1 MDISRRNFLKAGAV
15 ASALGLGGAALAGC
29 SSPSSASESKA
40 KAKDS
45 AEYDPMAWLGEA
57 PDLTPEQCD
66 ETVETEV
73 LVVGSALAGSMAA
86 YGAVKN
92 GAKVNVIERNGAP
105 HIGGMTISFLN
116 SETQLSQ
123 GLPKY
128 DKVQVANQMFNL
140 TQYRSDMK
148 LNAVWCNRSGEIL
161 DNLVKDF
168 CEPYGQYYQ
177 PLSLEGIFPDPTQ
190 EINSYI
196 STGVAFSEKTDILTD
211 FTHNIH
217 KFLEDEGVITDYNTR
232 GEVIVK
238 DDSGKVTGV
247 IASKGDKKVYYKASK
262 GVVMCTGS
270 FGANEAMVNR
280 FFSPELAKFA
290 LENNSYN
297 AYMGDDPVDEVMD
310 DGLGHKMLCWAGG
323 QMEDRSGYASWQTTA
338 WRSFPYLLVDSKGER
353 FMNECTSLLT
363 SVHLI
368 ADLPG
373 DDNYVWQIIPTN
385 DFAMPSSFGYNKE
398 QAAQVFDIEKTEHYE
413 ADSIEELAKK
423 INVPADALV
432 ATVKRYNEMC
442 EKGEDTDYMKA
453 KRYLDPID
461 DGPYQAWKMTYLFY
475 CTLGGVRCNENLQ
488 VLDENRDPIPGLY
501 AAGNTVGYRFGS
513 SYETLLHGGSNGLP
527 RKHSRENI
535 SSRFPCPPS
544 SPSFIRWAYRRNP
557 QSCDLRVSCFI
568 STLLAEVLR
577 IGGIDASPLIR
588 FSTLR
593 PGLSSRRRLK
603 E

>member
-1 MDISRRNFLKAGAV
+1 
-15 ASALGLGGAALAGC
+15 
-29 SSPSSASESKA
+29 
-40 KAKDS
+40 
-45 AEYDPMAWLGEA
+45 
-57 PDLTPEQCD
+57 
-66 ETVETEV
+66 
-73 LVVGSALAGSMAA
+73 MAA

-177 PLSLEGIFPDPTQ
+177 PLSWEGIFPDPTQ

-280 FFSPELAKFA
+280 FSPELAKFA

-297 AYMGDDPVDEVMD
+297 AYMGDNQLMK
-310 DGLGHKMLCWAGG
+310 LWTMALAIKCCAG
-323 QMEDRSGYASWQTTA
+323 
-338 WRSFPYLLVDSKGER
+338 P
-353 FMNECTSLLT
+353 
-363 SVHLI
+363 
-368 ADLPG
+368 
-373 DDNYVWQIIPTN
+373 
-385 DFAMPSSFGYNKE
+385 
-398 QAAQVFDIEKTEHYE
+398 AARWKT
-413 ADSIEELAKK
+413 
-423 INVPADALV
+423 VPA
-432 ATVKRYNEMC
+432 
-442 EKGEDTDYMKA
+442 
-453 KRYLDPID
+453 
-461 DGPYQAWKMTYLFY
+461 
-475 CTLGGVRCNENLQ
+475 TLLGRPPHGVRSPICWLTARAS
-488 VLDENRDPIPGLY
+488 VL
-501 AAGNTVGYRFGS
+501 
-513 SYETLLHGGSNGLP
+513 
-527 RKHSRENI
+527 
-535 SSRFPCPPS
+535 
-544 SPSFIRWAYRRNP
+544 
-557 QSCDLRVSCFI
+557 
-568 STLLAEVLR
+568 
-577 IGGIDASPLIR
+577 
-588 FSTLR
+588 
-593 PGLSSRRRLK
+593 
-603 E
+603 